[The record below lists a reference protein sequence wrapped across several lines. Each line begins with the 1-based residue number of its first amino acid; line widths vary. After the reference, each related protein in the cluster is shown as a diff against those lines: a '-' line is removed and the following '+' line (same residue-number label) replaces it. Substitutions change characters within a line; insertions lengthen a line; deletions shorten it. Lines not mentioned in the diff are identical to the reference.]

1 MPVSP
6 SKPPITDDERQAR
19 RRSTDVA
26 RGSIFLSGFTLAPEA
41 EAITERYV
49 AGELD
54 PHEFIAAIKRS
65 TEPPNP

>member
-1 MPVSP
+1 MSTA
-6 SKPPITDDERQAR
+6 KPPITDDERQAR

-54 PHEFIAAIKRS
+54 PDQFIDAIKLS
-65 TEPPNP
+65 TELPKQQ